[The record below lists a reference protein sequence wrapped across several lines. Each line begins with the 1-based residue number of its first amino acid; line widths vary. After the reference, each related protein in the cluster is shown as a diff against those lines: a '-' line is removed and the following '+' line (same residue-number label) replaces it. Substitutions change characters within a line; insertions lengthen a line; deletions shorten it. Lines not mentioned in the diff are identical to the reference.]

1 MVFNNIINALKRKIG
16 INYSNT
22 TSSTETKFYDN
33 ISSSIS
39 PDISEYIENR
49 FKPQLN
55 WYEKKASD
63 NMLRF
68 RILRI
73 SIIILSFI
81 TSIINA
87 IGLLKNNYTEGIQ
100 LFTTI
105 VTALILTLTSLLQ
118 LTKSQED
125 WILFRATA
133 ERLKSEYQSFVF
145 GADPYYFEEQEE
157 KDIGA
162 KKKNKLFV
170 ERIENIYLTEGS
182 DFATQHKQQSVNE
195 KSD

>member
-1 MVFNNIINALKRKIG
+1 MVFSIINALKTKIG
-16 INYSNT
+16 INNSNT
-22 TSSTETKFYDN
+22 TSSSTETKFYDN
-33 ISSSIS
+33 ISSSI
-39 PDISEYIENR
+39 PHDISEYIEKR

-55 WYEKKASD
+55 WYEKKASV

-87 IGLLKNNYTEGIQ
+87 IGLVSNNYTIEIQ
-100 LFTTI
+100 LFTAI

-145 GADPYYFEEQEE
+145 GASPYYFEGEEE
-157 KDIGA
+157 KDIVA
-162 KKKNKLFV
+162 KKNKLFV

-182 DFATQHKQQSVNE
+182 EFTSRHKQQSVNE